1 MKLELVWFKRDLRL
15 QDHRPLQEAIGA
27 CLAHDHILLP
37 IYVVESAHWFAQ
49 TASWRHWHFIEQGLQ
64 DVQSGLACHGLDL
77 WIGQGDV
84 IAVLNELHLR
94 HEIAGLWSHQ
104 ETGELWSYGRDKQV
118 ARWCRYHQI
127 SWTEIPQHIV
137 YRGRFNRDHYAQL
150 SKAFL
155 AVDVCD
161 SEAGLRGLP
170 PRNFFQDDQ
179 SVTPFLKRF
188 LASQSN
194 PYVPTEHHQARWF
207 QRGGRVQ
214 AEQVL
219 HSFLL
224 QRHTR
229 YLPCLSNPQ
238 CGAEFSSRLS
248 AYLAWGNLSLKEV
261 FVATQDAISEAGGVD
276 SRKHLRAFQ
285 QRLFWQSHF
294 MQKLETEPEL
304 ESRAMHQMF
313 SNVFVWHD
321 HIEKYYQAWCFGKTG
336 YPFVDAC
343 MRCLRQTGWLPFR
356 MRAMLVSFA
365 CYYLGVPWQRVA
377 TYLAQQ
383 FTDFEPGIHFS
394 QIQMQAGVTG
404 INQMRVYNPI
414 KQSKTLDPYGRF
426 IKTWCPEL
434 KALDEMAIHQPWVV
448 QHFVDVTYPQPIV
461 DPEQGTSVMKK
472 RMADVR
478 KQAGF
483 DEIAHAVYLRH
494 GSRKRPEKRQKKSR
508 SNVVNSQKKKAL
520 RDNKIAPSSPQFSL
534 FEELT
539 DGA

>member
-1 MKLELVWFKRDLRL
+1 MSLQVVWFKRDLRL
-15 QDHRPLQEAIGA
+15 KDHAPLRNAIERAAANGTSVV
-27 CLAHDHILLP
+27 CL
-37 IYVVESAHWFAQ
+37 YVMESAHWFSL
-49 TASWRHWHFIEQGLQ
+49 TASARHWLFIEEGLQ
-64 DVQSGLACHGLDL
+64 DLHRCLQELNQSL
-77 WIGQGDV
+77 WVGQGEV
-84 IAVLNELHLR
+84 LAVLKWLH
-94 HEIAGLWSHQ
+94 HHYGIDQLWSHQ
-104 ETGELWSYGRDKQV
+104 ETGELWSYQRDD
-118 ARWCRYHQI
+118 QI
-127 SWTEIPQHIV
+127 SYWCNHQEIVWTQIPQHIV
-137 YRGRFNRDHYAQL
+137 KRGRFNRDDYADL

-155 AVDVCD
+155 SNDIGHFD
-161 SEAGLRGLP
+161 SVIGLFNQLSAPVFNSVAETPLIPLP
-170 PRNFFQDDQ
+170 KPW
-179 SVTPFLKRF
+179 L
-188 LASQSN
+188 N
-194 PYVPTEHHQARWF
+194 PYVSEDVNYRAGQK
-207 QRGGRVQ
+207 GGRLQ

-219 HSFLL
+219 QSFLDK
-224 QRHTR
+224 RHQR
-229 YLPCLSNPQ
+229 YLPCISNPA

-248 AYLAWGNLSLKEV
+248 AYLAWGNLSFKEV
-261 FVATQDAISEAGGVD
+261 LFLTQDGIQQQSCPQA
-276 SRKHLRAFQ
+276 RKQLRAFV

-304 ESRAMHQMF
+304 ELKPMHRMF
-313 SNVFVWHD
+313 TKVFDWHENT
-321 HIEKYYQAWCFGKTG
+321 EKHYQAWCSGQTG
-336 YPFVDAC
+336 YPFIDAC
-343 MRCLRQTGWLPFR
+343 MRCLVQTGWLPFR

-414 KQSKTLDPYGRF
+414 KQSQTLDPYGRF

-434 KALDEMAIHQPWVV
+434 KALDEMAIHQPWVL
-448 QHFVDVTYPQPIV
+448 QHFVEVAYPQPIV
-461 DPEQGTSVMKK
+461 DPEQGTRVMKK

-494 GSRKRPEKRQKKSR
+494 GSRKRPAKRQKKSR
-508 SNVVNSQKKKAL
+508 SNIVKSQKKKAL
-520 RDNKIAPSSPQFSL
+520 KDNQIAPSSPQFSL